1 MSYLRKSSFTNSLK
15 GKVIIAFSIGF
26 IAFILAWTVSKV
38 AFREMLTTVMTISAP
53 DKKLLIVNQLF
64 RDITKL
70 DQFQRSQN
78 IQTPPVS
85 YKSFIRESDSIRRK
99 MNILKN
105 LYRNKPLQVEQVD
118 KMKDLLKKRD
128 SLFLSYLRVR
138 EGLINDRVFS
148 SQINSLTGLINRSS
162 NEMDST
168 IVKTEQT
175 QSTTTTPSL
184 KVVRDR
190 SFFNRLFGKKR
201 EDTLSPEVKKEINI
215 TIDTVARANTDS
227 VIREMEDAVKD
238 LALRQKQRSN
248 RFVNQEIELA
258 NAGNIL
264 INQILDVL
272 QQVEKD
278 VLKQVELNTN
288 KARGVVNHS
297 ADRIQ
302 MIMLTF
308 MFITALLAY
317 LILTDIGRSNTYRE
331 ELESARDEAEYHG
344 QAKQRFLSSMSHEI
358 RTPLQSIIGYA
369 EQLKDQEKI
378 DKKNLAAIYS
388 SSIHLLHIVNEV
400 LDYSRIISGKF
411 KFTRSLFD
419 VSAVMD
425 EVVTI
430 MTPQAEKKSLSLRFN
445 NLITGSSLLIGDP
458 FRLKQILFN
467 LIGNAVKF
475 TEVGEIIVNVKSRII
490 RRKSYLTIEVIDS
503 GTGISE
509 EDIQRIFT
517 EFEQAG
523 NNAFS
528 NENGTGLGLSIVKA
542 LVAGQG
548 GRIEVQSQPAIGTCF
563 TLHLKYTVP
572 RDNLKT
578 LKAPPADA
586 DAFSG
591 LVWLVDDDAFILQ
604 LCCTLLDKHGIRY
617 KSFNLPSQML
627 AEPIPEDLVMIMM
640 DIRMPEMSG
649 LELCLRMRDVLP
661 NTVKVIALTA
671 QALPEERVSML
682 NQGFDAVLMKPF
694 KESDLV
700 DVLYGSPVIKTAVPV
715 MTPHE
720 GLDLTSIEKMAMG
733 DESVVKK
740 IIERFCDDSRDDVKE
755 LKAKIDSNENETVAL
770 LLHRIAGRTA
780 QVGARDLGKKF
791 RVEELLIYAYPV
803 IADEQKER
811 IYGLIE
817 ELEQLTAEVYSI

>member
-38 AFREMLTTVMTISAP
+38 AFKKMLTTVVTIAAP

-78 IQTPPVS
+78 MQKTPVS
-85 YKSFIRESDSIRRK
+85 YKSFIRESDSIRWK
-99 MNILKN
+99 MNILKK
-105 LYRNKPLQVEQVD
+105 LYRHQKFQIGQVD
-118 KMKDLLKKRD
+118 KMQDLLKKRD

-162 NEMDST
+162 SEMDST

-175 QSTTTTPSL
+175 QSTTTTPSE

-190 SFFNRLFGKKR
+190 GFFNRLFGKKKGN
-201 EDTLSPEVKKEINI
+201 TVSPEIKKEINI

-227 VIREMEDAVKD
+227 VIQEMEDAVKG
-238 LALRQKQRSN
+238 LAIRQKQRSN
-248 RFVNQEIELA
+248 RFINQEIELA

-278 VLKQVELNTN
+278 VLKQVEVNTS

-302 MIMLTF
+302 LIMLTF
-308 MFITALLAY
+308 MFITAFLAY
-317 LILTDIGRSNTYRE
+317 LILTDISRSNTYRE
-331 ELESARDEAEYHG
+331 ELEAARDEAEYHG

-378 DKKNLAAIYS
+378 DKKNVDAIYG

-400 LDYSRIISGKF
+400 LDYSRIVSGKF

-419 VSAVMD
+419 VSGVME

-430 MTPQAEKKSLSLRFN
+430 MTPQAEKKSLGLRFN

-467 LIGNAVKF
+467 LIGNAIKF
-475 TEVGEIIVNVKSRII
+475 TESGEIIVNVKSRII
-490 RRKSYLTIEVIDS
+490 KRKSYLTIEVIDS
-503 GTGISE
+503 GAGISE
-509 EDIQRIFT
+509 EDLLRIFA

-542 LVAGQG
+542 LVEGQG
-548 GRIEVQSQPAIGTCF
+548 GRIEVQSKPAIGTCF

-572 RDNLKT
+572 RENMKII
-578 LKAPPADA
+578 KALPESTEGFP
-586 DAFSG
+586 G

-617 KSFNLPSQML
+617 KSFNLPSLML
-627 AEPIPEDLVMIMM
+627 AESVPDDLEMIMM
-640 DIRMPEMSG
+640 DIRMPEMTG
-649 LELCLRMRDVLP
+649 LELCRRMREILP
-661 NTVKVIALTA
+661 AAVKIIALTA
-671 QALPEERVSML
+671 QALPEERVSIL
-682 NQGFDAVLMKPF
+682 NQGFDALLMKPF

-700 DVLYGSPVIKTAVPV
+700 DVLYSQPVAKVDVSLVI
-715 MTPHE
+715 PHE
-720 GLDLTSIEKMAMG
+720 GLDLTAIGKMAMG

-740 IIERFCDDSRDDVKE
+740 ILERFCDDSRDDVKE
-755 LKAKIDSNENETVAL
+755 LKASVESKENETVAL

-780 QVGARDLGKKF
+780 QVGAKDLGRKF
-791 RVEELLIYAYPV
+791 REEELLLYAHPV
-803 IADEQKER
+803 VEDAQKER
-811 IYGLIE
+811 INGLID
-817 ELEQLTAEVYSI
+817 ELEQLTTEVYSI